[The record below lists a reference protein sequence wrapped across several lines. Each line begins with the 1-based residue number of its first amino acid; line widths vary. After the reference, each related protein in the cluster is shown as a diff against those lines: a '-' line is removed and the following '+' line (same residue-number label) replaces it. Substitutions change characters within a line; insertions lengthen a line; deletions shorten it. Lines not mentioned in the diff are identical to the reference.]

1 MFLKSNTLYN
11 VIIYFLLTSFLW
23 SQSICLPHYT
33 QTDQIISHTAYT
45 LNNERHEQASWVAY
59 RLTSSHIAGTIGRT
73 NDFRGDYKVATGSS
87 SLSDYKG
94 SGYDRGHLAP
104 AGDMK

>member
-1 MFLKSNTLYN
+1 
-11 VIIYFLLTSFLW
+11 
-23 SQSICLPHYT
+23 
-33 QTDQIISHTAYT
+33 
-45 LNNERHEQASWVAY
+45 VAY

-73 NDFRGDYKVATGSS
+73 NDCRGDYKVATGSS